1 MENYQKILDLF
12 NGLKPH
18 LYPNAGTN
26 STSLFDINLF
36 YNGEFIFVFTIK
48 GKYQNPHI
56 LYDTII
62 EFIDKFYEWYD
73 LDNVRIEI
81 YYQDGSKP
89 ETLSY
94 FKMFSMVDKQYNSE
108 YYDCFHSHP
117 KATQI
122 REWSRNR
129 DIDVYRGLLRRQQSL
144 WGSLKSKCLIFALK

>member
-1 MENYQKILDLF
+1 MKNYDRILNLF

-56 LYDTII
+56 LYETII
-62 EFIDKFYEWYD
+62 DLIDKFYEWYD
-73 LDNVRIEI
+73 LGNVRIEI

-108 YYDCFHSHP
+108 YYDCFQSHP

-129 DIDVYRGLLRRQQSL
+129 DIDVYRGLMRNEQTL
-144 WGSLKSKCLIFALK
+144 WGSLKSKCLWIK

>member
-1 MENYQKILDLF
+1 
-12 NGLKPH
+12 
-18 LYPNAGTN
+18 
-26 STSLFDINLF
+26 
-36 YNGEFIFVFTIK
+36 VFTIK

-56 LYDTII
+56 LYETII
-62 EFIDKFYEWYD
+62 DLIDKFYEWYD
-73 LDNVRIEI
+73 LGNVRIEI

-129 DIDVYRGLLRRQQSL
+129 DIDVYRGLMRGEQTL
-144 WGSLKSKCLIFALK
+144 WGSLKSKCLWIK

>member
-1 MENYQKILDLF
+1 MKNYDRILNLF

-94 FKMFSMVDKQYNSE
+94 YEMFSMVDKQSTS
-108 YYDCFHSHP
+108 YYDYFDSHP
-117 KATQI
+117 KKNQI

-129 DIDVYRGLLRRQQSL
+129 DIDTYRGLRRGEQTL
-144 WGSLKSKCLIFALK
+144 WGSLKSKCLFL